1 MPPELQV
8 SLAKVI
14 PTGYMSYAHKTV
26 ALLLHAEEVAGK
38 TVRVDQIVSPCLLVG
53 FELTMIGAQHPTF
66 RTPKSLKNKPEGGAY
81 AQSWKDHHKAAIKN
95 AVTETFRP
103 MISNVLMQAQ
113 QRVSGHKKN
122 PSYQLNTSE
131 RIFITAL
138 AIYKGCSG
146 NVRYKYRNSAAY
158 HCLRELVGECTTL
171 LRTETLDLAA
181 LRRTVK
187 TAELVVNP
195 ASPHN

>member
-1 MPPELQV
+1 
-8 SLAKVI
+8 
-14 PTGYMSYAHKTV
+14 
-26 ALLLHAEEVAGK
+26 
-38 TVRVDQIVSPCLLVG
+38 
-53 FELTMIGAQHPTF
+53 
-66 RTPKSLKNKPEGGAY
+66 
-81 AQSWKDHHKAAIKN
+81 
-95 AVTETFRP
+95 

-113 QRVSGHKKN
+113 LRVSAQKEN
-122 PSYQLNTSE
+122 PSYKLNTSE
-131 RIFITAL
+131 RIFVTAL

-146 NVRYKYRNSAAY
+146 NVRYKYRTSAAY